1 MVLIVESAF
10 SEIIKNIFKCR
21 IDTVFITS
29 GTLFFCFFVFAFER
43 GRIYYVRPWFEIRFL
58 ILILFLN

>member
-29 GTLFFCFFVFAFER
+29 GTLFFVFLFSR
-43 GRIYYVRPWFEIRFL
+43 LSGDVYTMYVPGLRFDS
-58 ILILFLN
+58 